1 MLNSFTVILKSFEN
15 MPEKMM
21 LYIERN
27 GTPVI
32 RDKKAAEIVDI
43 IREEQGYIRDLK
55 GIKAL
60 IINQDID
67 YVIDKLKGIKCNNK
81 DTSCPDQIAQ
91 ALIEYKK
98 R

>member
-1 MLNSFTVILKSFEN
+1 MIYSYKPSGVCSIKMDFVIEN
-15 MPEKMM
+15 NIIKDFNV
-21 LYIERN
+21 IGGCN
-27 GTPVI
+27 GN
-32 RDKKAAEIVDI
+32 
-43 IREEQGYIRDLK
+43 LK

-81 DTSCPDQIAQ
+81 DTSCPDQIAT
-91 ALIEYKK
+91 ALIQYKK

>member
-1 MLNSFTVILKSFEN
+1 MIYSYKPSGVCSIKMDFVIEN
-15 MPEKMM
+15 NIIKDFNV
-21 LYIERN
+21 IGGCN
-27 GTPVI
+27 GN
-32 RDKKAAEIVDI
+32 
-43 IREEQGYIRDLK
+43 LK

-81 DTSCPDQIAQ
+81 DTSCPDQIAN
-91 ALIEYKK
+91 ALIQYKK